1 MLDPEKDWVKN
12 KNTRRAIGRRT
23 VLRITIIK
31 VVFKTYSRAEPH
43 LSKILDIV
51 KLREGTSPSSSPEE
65 LSIILNCFSF
75 FEKEEKTMN
84 GLKPHFLLDS

>member
-23 VLRITIIK
+23 VLEGSLVK
-31 VVFKTYSRAEPH
+31 VVSTYARSEQH

-51 KLREGTSPSSSPEE
+51 KLMDGTSPSSSPEE
-65 LSIILNCFSF
+65 VSIVLNCFSF
-75 FEKEEKTMN
+75 LEKQEKTMK
-84 GLKPHFLLDS
+84 G

>member
-23 VLRITIIK
+23 VLEGTLVK
-31 VVFKTYSRAEPH
+31 LVLTYARNEQD

-51 KLREGTSPSSSPEE
+51 KLMEGVSPLP
-65 LSIILNCFSF
+65 
-75 FEKEEKTMN
+75 
-84 GLKPHFLLDS
+84 

>member
-23 VLRITIIK
+23 VLEGGSLVK
-31 VVFKTYSRAEPH
+31 VVSTYDSAEPH

-51 KLREGTSPSSSPEE
+51 KLIEGTSPSSSPEE
-65 LSIILNCFSF
+65 LSIILEIKQFQ
-75 FEKEEKTMN
+75 EA
-84 GLKPHFLLDS
+84 

>member
-23 VLRITIIK
+23 VLEGTLVK
-31 VVFKTYSRAEPH
+31 LVLTYARNEQD

-51 KLREGTSPSSSPEE
+51 KLMEGTSPSSSPEE
-65 LSIILNCFSF
+65 LSIILEIKQFQ
-75 FEKEEKTMN
+75 
-84 GLKPHFLLDS
+84 GA

>member
-23 VLRITIIK
+23 VLEGSLVK
-31 VVFKTYSRAEPH
+31 VVSTYARSEQH

-51 KLREGTSPSSSPEE
+51 KLMDGTSPSSSPEE
-65 LSIILNCFSF
+65 VSIILNCFSF
-75 FEKEEKTMN
+75 FREARKNNERMKTSF
-84 GLKPHFLLDS
+84 PP

>member
-23 VLRITIIK
+23 VLEGTLVK
-31 VVFKTYSRAEPH
+31 VVLTYARSEQD

-51 KLREGTSPSSSPEE
+51 KLMEGTSPSSSPEE
-65 LSIILNCFSF
+65 LSIILKIN
-75 FEKEEKTMN
+75 KQINK
-84 GLKPHFLLDS
+84 